1 MIQTEVKKIG
11 ENEHKVHVTVAQEE
25 YDRIYASVVNKLA
38 NSAKLPGF
46 RPGKTPAHVLKQ
58 QFGPKL
64 HEDTVSEI
72 LQEHY
77 MTAIE
82 SSGLTP
88 AAQPELDIPAVQP
101 ASGFEFTLNVVT
113 WPEVK
118 VKGLNKLKFDTTEV
132 SVEEQDIQT
141 VIDRLQESQFSYEIE
156 EGRVAEKGDQL
167 HIDFTGYVDGEAF
180 EGGKGEDVPLV
191 LGEGR
196 FIPGFE
202 DQLIGKKAGEECV
215 VEVTFPAEYQAKHL
229 AGKDARFETTVK
241 SVGKSV
247 NAESEDALAKMVG
260 FDDAAALRADIK
272 DRLTNEAAEGGF
284 QSTREAALDAL
295 LEANEVELPVR
306 LIEEDIKATTQR
318 VAQNMQ
324 QQGMEVTREMFED
337 EAFKSE
343 VRGRSERGLKL
354 SVLLQAIRDEQGFE
368 ADTDEIDAEIAKQ
381 AEHYPEA
388 QREQFINWMRSQQ
401 EQVAQVRERL
411 LERKCVE
418 YIVSQAKTKAVSMSL
433 NAWQESQDKG

>member
-88 AAQPELDIPAVQP
+88 AAQPELDIPTVQP

-118 VKGLNKLKFDTTEV
+118 VKGLSKLKFDTTEV
-132 SVEEQDIQT
+132 AVEEQDIQT
-141 VIDRLQESQFSYEIE
+141 VIERLQESQFRYEIE
-156 EGRVAEKGDQL
+156 EGRAAEKGDQL

-202 DQLIGKKAGEECV
+202 DQLVGAKAGDD
-215 VEVTFPAEYQAKHL
+215 VEVKVTFPEQYQAAHL
-229 AGKDARFETTVK
+229 AGKDAVFATAVR
-241 SVGKSV
+241 SVGKPET
-247 NAESEDALAKMVG
+247 AADEDALATMLG
-260 FDDAAALRADIK
+260 FEDGKALRADAES
-272 DRLTNEAAEGGF
+272 RLTEEASEASFGA
-284 QSTREAALDAL
+284 TRDAALDAL
-295 LEANEVELPVR
+295 IEANSIELPEALVEQDTR
-306 LIEEDIKATTQR
+306 ETTQR
-318 VAQNMQ
+318 VLQNMQ
-324 QQGMEVTREMFED
+324 RQGAQLPEGMLDD
-337 EAFKSE
+337 EEFKAEIRS
-343 VRGRSERGLKL
+343 RSERGLKL
-354 SVLLQAIRDEQGFE
+354 SVLLQQVRGD
-368 ADTDEIDAEIAKQ
+368 ADLTLEEAEIE
-381 AEHYPEA
+381 AELDRQSAQYPEA
-388 QREQFINWMRSQQ
+388 QRDQFKTWMRSQQ
-401 EQVAQVRERL
+401 EQLASLKDAL
-411 LERKCVE
+411 LERRCIE
-418 YIVSQAKTKAVSMSL
+418 HIVAQAKTDTVTKSL
-433 NAWQESQDKG
+433 SAWQEEQEA

>member
-11 ENEHKVHVTVAQEE
+11 ENEHVVHVRVAQEE
-25 YDRIYASVVNKLA
+25 YERIYASVLNKLA
-38 NSAKLPGF
+38 GAAKLPGF
-46 RPGKTPAHVLKQ
+46 RPGKTPAHVLKK

-64 HEDTVSEI
+64 HEDTVTEI
-72 LQEHY
+72 LQAHY

-88 AAQPELDIPAVQP
+88 AAQPELDIPAIQP
-101 ASGFEFTLNVVT
+101 ESGFEFTMNVVT
-113 WPEVK
+113 WPSVK

-132 SVEEQDIQT
+132 TVEDEDIRT
-141 VIDRLQESQFSYEIE
+141 VMDRLQASQFRYEIE
-156 EGRVAEKGDQL
+156 EGRAAEKGDQL
-167 HIDFTGYVDGEAF
+167 HIDFVGYVDGEAF
-180 EGGKGEDVPLV
+180 EGGKGEDVALV

-202 DQLIGKKAGEECV
+202 DQLSGKKAGDECV
-215 VEVTFPAEYQAKHL
+215 IEVTFPAEYQARHL
-229 AGKDARFETTVK
+229 AGKDARFETVVK

-247 NAESEDALAKMVG
+247 NANDEDELAKMLG
-260 FDDAAALRADIK
+260 FDDAAALRADARE
-272 DRLTNEAAEGGF
+272 RLAQEADESAY

-295 LEANEVELPVR
+295 LAANEVELPAR

-337 EAFKSE
+337 EAFKAE

-354 SVLLQAIRDEQGFE
+354 SVLLQTIREDAGIDV
-368 ADTDEIDAEIAKQ
+368 DTDALDAEIAKQ
-381 AEHYPEA
+381 AQHYPEA
-388 QREQFINWMRSQQ
+388 QREQLINWMRSQQ

-433 NAWQESQDKG
+433 KQWQESQDNG